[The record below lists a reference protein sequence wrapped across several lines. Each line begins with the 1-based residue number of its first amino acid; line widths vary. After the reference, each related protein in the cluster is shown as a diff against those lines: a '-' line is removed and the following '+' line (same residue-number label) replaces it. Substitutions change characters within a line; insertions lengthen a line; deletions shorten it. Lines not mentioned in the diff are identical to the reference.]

1 MWVLIVIKIPKEDKE
16 NLVKRL
22 QNYFYEERSEEI
34 GDLAAEFL
42 LDFMIKEMGP
52 VIYNQAIDDS
62 VKLVGQKMIAMEED
76 LQSIKQT
83 MKRN

>member
-1 MWVLIVIKIPKEDKE
+1 MIVIKIPKEDKE